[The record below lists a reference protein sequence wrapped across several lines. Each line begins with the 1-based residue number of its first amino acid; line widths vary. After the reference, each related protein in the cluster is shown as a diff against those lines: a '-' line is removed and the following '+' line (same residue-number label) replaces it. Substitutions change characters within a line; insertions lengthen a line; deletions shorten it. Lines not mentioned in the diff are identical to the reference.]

1 MLTRRTVLVTIIALT
16 AILFTAAVHAETGY
30 GGTIHYRD
38 GTSVQ
43 FEWFGDIDNVRR
55 AFLRGQIGARNVELD
70 LHEVQEIIFA
80 EPSKHYNAHVGGGA
94 GQMIVVNHEGERFN
108 VVGGVASGIHD
119 SYGRSYG
126 RLEYVYQDPITRVL
140 RATTDAIYLT
150 VASITIGEYVGN
162 MKRNPETGEFFPP
175 TFVYDPYTGH
185 RLVWATP

>member
-1 MLTRRTVLVTIIALT
+1 MLRRRNILVTIIAL
-16 AILFTAAVHAETGY
+16 AALLVTAAAHAETGY
-30 GGTIHYRD
+30 SGTIHYRD

-55 AFLRGQIGARNVELD
+55 AYLQGQIGARNVELD
-70 LHEVQEIIFA
+70 LHEVREIIFA
-80 EPSKHYNAHVGGGA
+80 EPSKNYDSSSGSGA
-94 GQMIVVNHEGERFN
+94 GQMIVVNHDGERFN
-108 VVGGVASGIHD
+108 IVGRVLD
-119 SYGRSYG
+119 GRTTG
-126 RLEYVYQDPITRVL
+126 QLVYVYQDPITRVL
-140 RATTDAIYLT
+140 RATGDRIRET

>member
-1 MLTRRTVLVTIIALT
+1 MLRRRNVLVTVIAL
-16 AILFTAAVHAETGY
+16 AALLVTAAVHAETGY
-30 GGTIHYRD
+30 SGTIHYRD

-43 FEWFGDIDNVRR
+43 FEWFGDLNNVHR

-70 LHEVQEIIFA
+70 LHEVREIIFA
-80 EPSKHYNAHVGGGA
+80 EPSKPYGTASNQA
-94 GQMIVVNHEGERFN
+94 GQMIVVNHDGDRFN
-108 VVGGVASGIHD
+108 IVGGLTGGWAFS
-119 SYGRSYG
+119 
-126 RLEYVYQDPITRVL
+126 RLDYVYQDPITRVL
-140 RATTDAIYLT
+140 RATHDSIQGT